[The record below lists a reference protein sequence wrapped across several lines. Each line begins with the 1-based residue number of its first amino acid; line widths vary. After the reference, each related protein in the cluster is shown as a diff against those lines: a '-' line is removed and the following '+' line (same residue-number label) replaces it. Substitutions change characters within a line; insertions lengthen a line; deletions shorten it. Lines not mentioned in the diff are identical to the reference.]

1 MLEEFVG
8 ALPGML
14 APALLVMT
22 LSVLLGVGEG
32 RDVPFSRQWRMYGL
46 LIGLGAALVFTV
58 LRVLVIV
65 NRRSMVNLPVLIGC
79 VVFDLLIVVAMI
91 ASTRL
96 VRDWRRHGVWLHAAN
111 AVSAIGIALTTFF
124 ASQDVFMQLTSFVE
138 TGESPFTSKMLL
150 RTLGF
155 VLGIGVAVL
164 VAAIFRTMRTTAVRG
179 SFLAASLLMMIILLV
194 RHLTQLCSL
203 LMSLMIVQFHGSVF
217 RLLIVAANNGMKLV
231 IASVLVFVIPAV
243 ASIVAGF
250 RAPLTGSN
258 GAVVREHK
266 AFRRR
271 AKAAGVWSLIVMVA
285 VTFALTA
292 GIAKIHEQPTLSP
305 PEGYSQHN
313 GVATIEFNKVDD
325 GHLHRFEYKA
335 KDGTVMRFIII
346 KKNGGSYGVGLDA
359 CMTCGDA
366 GYYEKD
372 GKIICKRCAVEM
384 NVATIGFKGGCNPIP
399 FPFETSHGKITI
411 QTSDLDALSSHF
423 KE

>member
-14 APALLVMT
+14 APTLLVMT

-79 VVFDLLIVVAMI
+79 VICDLLIIIAMI
-91 ASTRL
+91 GSTRL
-96 VRDWRRHGVWLHAAN
+96 VRDWRHHTGWLHAAN

-155 VLGIGVAVL
+155 VLGVGAAAL

-179 SFLAASLLMMIILLV
+179 SFLAASLLMMLILLV

-217 RLLIVAANNGMKLV
+217 QLLIVAANNETKLV
-231 IASVLVFVIPAV
+231 IASVLVFVIPAI
-243 ASIVAGF
+243 ASIVTGF
-250 RAPLTGSN
+250 RTPLSGPN

-271 AKAAGVWSLIVMVA
+271 AKAAGVWSLIAMMA
-285 VTFALTA
+285 TTFALTA

-325 GHLHRFEYKA
+325 GHLHRFEYTA

-372 GKIICKRCAVEM
+372 GKIICKRCDVEM

-399 FPFETSHGKITI
+399 FPFEASHGKITI

>member
-8 ALPGML
+8 ALPGMV

-32 RDVPFSRQWRMYGL
+32 RDRPISRQWRLYGL
-46 LIGLGAALVFTV
+46 LVGIGAALVFTV

-65 NRRSMVNLPVLIGC
+65 DRRSGVNLPVLIGC
-79 VVFDLLIVVAMI
+79 VVCDVLILAIM
-91 ASTRL
+91 ACSKGL
-96 VRDWRRHGVWLHAAN
+96 VRDWHEHPIRLHVAN
-111 AVSAIGIALTTFF
+111 AISAIGIALTTFF

-150 RTLGF
+150 RALGF
-155 VLGIGVAVL
+155 ALGIATAVV

-179 SFLAASLLMMIILLV
+179 SFLAASMLMLLILLA
-194 RHLTQLCSL
+194 RHVTQLCSL
-203 LMSLMIVQFHGSVF
+203 LMSMMFVEFDGTAFNV
-217 RLLIVAANNGMKLV
+217 LILAANNDMKLV
-231 IASVLVFVIPAV
+231 IASVLVFIIPVI
-243 ASIVAGF
+243 ASIAAGF
-250 RAPLTGSN
+250 RTPLAGDN
-258 GAVVREHK
+258 DAVVREHK

-271 AKAAGVWSLIVMVA
+271 AKAAGVWSLIAMIV

-292 GIAKIHEQPTLSP
+292 GVAKVHEQPTLSP

-313 GVATIEFNKVDD
+313 GIATIAFNKVDD
-325 GHLHRFEYKA
+325 GHLHRFQYKA

-346 KKNGGSYGVGLDA
+346 KKNGGSFGVGLDA
-359 CMTCGDA
+359 CLTCGDA

-372 GKIICKRCAVEM
+372 GKIICKRCEVEM

-399 FPFETSHGKITI
+399 FPYEASHGKITI
-411 QTSDLDALSSHF
+411 HTSDLDALSSHF